1 MSVGGSDGS
10 GPCSRQSGTALD
22 LELAEF
28 ARALTAEGEVGLSTI
43 RQYRSH
49 LNSTVA
55 DSAQESVAAL
65 LAHPVDAVAAIR
77 APASQQARRCRHL
90 VIHRYVRLFPPPTR
104 TQAALE
110 AALTRLPGRVATVG
124 HSLDRSLG
132 GSLKRTRRRHPLTLL
147 GIERMIDA
155 ASKLQ
160 RRSALYRARAG
171 ALVVS
176 HALTTLRPAEALA
189 LRWERLQP
197 WPVVVDGLARLE
209 EGRRPVIAELALS
222 VLRTLWNLHG
232 RPSSGEVFKS
242 REGGHLAGRYA
253 SELLNEVFAA
263 AALPPIDRRHL
274 RAPLLWWLVHVV
286 GWDLLPVGWA
296 AGFRHT
302 HQLRSYIR
310 PLEEWAAQSEATELL
325 VIDESERLP
334 AATRSRAELR
344 HGTPGAPEVRPTA
357 KSATHG
363 KETNYA

>member
-1 MSVGGSDGS
+1 
-10 GPCSRQSGTALD
+10 
-22 LELAEF
+22 
-28 ARALTAEGEVGLSTI
+28 
-43 RQYRSH
+43 
-49 LNSTVA
+49 
-55 DSAQESVAAL
+55 
-65 LAHPVDAVAAIR
+65 
-77 APASQQARRCRHL
+77 
-90 VIHRYVRLFPPPTR
+90 
-104 TQAALE
+104 
-110 AALTRLPGRVATVG
+110 
-124 HSLDRSLG
+124 
-132 GSLKRTRRRHPLTLL
+132 
-147 GIERMIDA
+147 MIDA

-197 WPVVVDGLARLE
+197 WPVAVDGLARLE

-242 REGGHLAGRYA
+242 REGSHLAGRYA

-296 AGFRHT
+296 AGFRPHPPAEEL
-302 HQLRSYIR
+302 HQ
-310 PLEEWAAQSEATELL
+310 AAGGVGCA
-325 VIDESERLP
+325 ERGD
-334 AATRSRAELR
+334 RAPR
-344 HGTPGAPEVRPTA
+344 HRGVGKTPSCHPIPG
-357 KSATHG
+357 
-363 KETNYA
+363 